1 MLIGTLQLEPEDTSK
16 SKEITEKIGYNPSR
30 KNIVINQNFNMNIMP
45 EKIKDDV
52 DKLTYQYLQLA
63 GSSKEDNKGQFSE
76 ISPNRTKYPKLMYT
90 DNNFYTGLLYPEPP
104 KDNFNR
110 TNNIE
115 YDGGTFLT
123 DKITFSARKLKKND
137 LLKEKD
143 NINKNRNDEDN
154 NENNNINNL
163 TTQKESKGE
172 IYSTGFE
179 SIPELKHSVPVS
191 FDKLIVNLSDEPGK
205 PKPINPLFFVINGE
219 KPIDKKKFINFRT
232 NPSLYTALNRKI
244 SHSTANLDEK
254 KNFSKTKKTEQDIEK
269 SIIKKNLT
277 DNIFNITSKTPK
289 FLSSFNKAAENK
301 AKLTY
306 DLKKT
311 IFNDPFT
318 HMEDKYKILKDL
330 QRNELMNRALGR
342 GIFSCNK
349 YYDDEKRALAIQKR
363 KKFEQFLEDSK
374 EKMAINLRTKIDFFD
389 DKKKSYPD
397 SQSIITHDYL
407 KLVKEDYKKTEGYK
421 QIEKYKSELMKKKV
435 ENLCRP
441 KSRKKTNKEIM
452 TDTKMDKLLKNA
464 RFEYSKPYAYLA
476 SDLFFGKS

>member
-30 KNIVINQNFNMNIMP
+30 KNIVINSNFNMNIMP

-172 IYSTGFE
+172 IYSTGF
-179 SIPELKHSVPVS
+179 
-191 FDKLIVNLSDEPGK
+191 
-205 PKPINPLFFVINGE
+205 
-219 KPIDKKKFINFRT
+219 
-232 NPSLYTALNRKI
+232 
-244 SHSTANLDEK
+244 
-254 KNFSKTKKTEQDIEK
+254 
-269 SIIKKNLT
+269 
-277 DNIFNITSKTPK
+277 
-289 FLSSFNKAAENK
+289 
-301 AKLTY
+301 
-306 DLKKT
+306 
-311 IFNDPFT
+311 
-318 HMEDKYKILKDL
+318 
-330 QRNELMNRALGR
+330 
-342 GIFSCNK
+342 
-349 YYDDEKRALAIQKR
+349 
-363 KKFEQFLEDSK
+363 
-374 EKMAINLRTKIDFFD
+374 
-389 DKKKSYPD
+389 
-397 SQSIITHDYL
+397 
-407 KLVKEDYKKTEGYK
+407 
-421 QIEKYKSELMKKKV
+421 
-435 ENLCRP
+435 
-441 KSRKKTNKEIM
+441 
-452 TDTKMDKLLKNA
+452 
-464 RFEYSKPYAYLA
+464 
-476 SDLFFGKS
+476 